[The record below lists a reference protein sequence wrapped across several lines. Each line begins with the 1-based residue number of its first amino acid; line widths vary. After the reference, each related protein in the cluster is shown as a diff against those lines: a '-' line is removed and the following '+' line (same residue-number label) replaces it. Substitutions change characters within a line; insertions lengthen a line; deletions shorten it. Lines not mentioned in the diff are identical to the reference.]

1 MQNIIIFFKF
11 LSPIY
16 WKQFILFF
24 ILTLLNI
31 LFETLSLAMIIPL
44 IDVLFFGSNNMNF
57 EKIEFLI
64 VNLKKIEFTS
74 YENLI
79 LIFLVG
85 SFFLKNLFNVLYQI
99 WVSTFVLRI
108 EKFLASELFK
118 NYLNRNMNFFLDTH
132 SGTIYRNM
140 TVEIKNVTKS
150 LASFL
155 TLVVELFL
163 VLTLVCFLLYLYPI
177 ATLSSAMILGMVGL
191 IILFFG
197 YDKIRRLSERKS
209 HIDKKYNINLLDT
222 LKSIND
228 VKLHDKKNFF
238 LNIHDT
244 LKNKYYFNSKSFSI
258 INALPK
264 QLLEF
269 IFIVLVASYLF
280 YSINIAQNAAAA
292 ISIISLF
299 AVASLRLLPAISKI
313 VISIQSLKFRHFS
326 FKILLNELKDE
337 SKIYND
343 EILEDNS
350 QYPKNKKIVFNDGIT
365 FKDVSFFYKKKK
377 ILNSLNFNI
386 KKGNFFLI
394 FGESGSGK
402 TTILN
407 LLMGLVKPDQGE
419 VLVDNANINNNILSW
434 RKMVSYVPQN
444 IYLLDQNIKQN
455 IAFGVEESEIDY
467 IKLKDS
473 MKLAKIENLALEN
486 SLDNFAL
493 GEEGSKI
500 SGGQIQRIGVARA
513 LYRNPNVILMDE
525 STNGLDYDT
534 EKRFLE
540 DLIKIKKNTTIIF
553 VSHREH
559 IKEYADNILEVK
571 KFFNN

>member
-455 IAFGVEESEIDY
+455 IAYGVEESEIDY

-540 DLIKIKKNTTIIF
+540 DLIKIKK
-553 VSHREH
+553 
-559 IKEYADNILEVK
+559 ILQ
-571 KFFNN
+571 

>member
-1 MQNIIIFFKF
+1 MQNIAIFLRF
-11 LSPIY
+11 LSPTY

-44 IDVLFFGSNNMNF
+44 IDVLFFDSNNMNF
-57 EKIEFLI
+57 EKIKFLI
-64 VNLKKIEFTS
+64 VNLKKIDFIS

-99 WVSTFVLRI
+99 WVSMFVLRI

-155 TLVVELFL
+155 TLVVEIFL
-163 VLTLVCFLLYLYPI
+163 VLTLVLFLLYLYPI

-191 IILFFG
+191 TILFFG
-197 YDKIRRLSERKS
+197 YNKIRRLSERKS
-209 HIDKKYNINLLDT
+209 YIDKKYNINLLDT

-238 LNIHDT
+238 LNIHDA

-326 FKILLNELKDE
+326 FKILLHELTDE

-350 QYPKNKKIVFNDGIT
+350 QYQKNKKIIFNDSIT

-486 SLDNFAL
+486 NLDNFAL

-559 IKEYADNILEVK
+559 IKKYADDILEVK

>member
-500 SGGQIQRIGVARA
+500 SGGQIQRIGAAKA
-513 LYRNPNVILMDE
+513 LYRKPNVILMDE